1 MEIYSPNP
9 NRKSSNYDS
18 MVEQITPN
26 MNIIIHNKTKTP
38 LDKFNR
44 SSNGNMAKACHL
56 DTIHFPTIIGFEGL
70 RLKNY
75 MLKFEP
81 FIKLTSFFIILS
93 CTHYF

>member
-44 SSNGNMAKACHL
+44 SSNGNMVEAR
-56 DTIHFPTIIGFEGL
+56 GV
-70 RLKNY
+70 
-75 MLKFEP
+75 EP
-81 FIKLTSFFIILS
+81 LSEKHSPKLSTSVS
-93 CTHYF
+93 VD